1 MRGLT
6 LAKYLIAHRETVF
19 YWQLEQLPGRLKPP
33 LPLKGLALITDWS
46 QGAIAGVI
54 FFNSGA
60 LNGFGIGFVFSPPG
74 VLGGRGFGF

>member
-33 LPLKGLALITDWS
+33 LPLKGLALITYLWR
-46 QGAIAGVI
+46 VWH
-54 FFNSGA
+54 
-60 LNGFGIGFVFSPPG
+60 
-74 VLGGRGFGF
+74 